1 MYLILYIMAVSALC
15 LVQSKPAETYIRGTA
30 ARRDYNILAY
40 SKGTKKVKI
49 LRYMLIFVPIT
60 FAGEFLHWTPTLMFV
75 LTALAIIPLAALMG
89 EATEEI
95 SFYSGPKIGG
105 FLNATFGNAT
115 ELIIS
120 FFALKAG
127 LFEVVKASIAG
138 SVIGNILLVLG
149 LSMIFG
155 GIKYKSQHFNQ
166 KVIDNSASMLLF
178 AVIGLTIPAIFTH
191 TLDPALLSTRYEGLS
206 VIVAVIMIIIYILS
220 LVFSF
225 YTHRD
230 IYSIDHSQESSPKW
244 SIKKAITVL
253 VGATVL
259 IGLESEFLVSAVE
272 PMSEAIGLSEFFV
285 GIILIPIIG
294 NAAEHST
301 AIVMAMKNKMD
312 VAVEIAIGSSL
323 QIILFV
329 TPVLIFLS
337 LLFTPMS
344 IVFNEFEIVALVFSV
359 LIANRVATDGESNW
373 MEGVQLLAVYLIIAV
388 AFFVL

>member
-1 MYLILYIMAVSALC
+1 MGFLKYL
-15 LVQSKPAETYIRGTA
+15 LV
-30 ARRDYNILAY
+30 
-40 SKGTKKVKI
+40 
-49 LRYMLIFVPIT
+49 FVPISVV
-60 FAGEFLHWTPTLMFV
+60 GELMHLATTQPTVMFFLS
-75 LTALAIIPLAALMG
+75 ALAILPLAGLLG

-95 SFYSGPKIGG
+95 SFYSGPRAGG

-149 LSMIFG
+149 ASMLFG
-155 GIKYKSQHFNQ
+155 GLRYKTQQFCKQAVEVTS
-166 KVIDNSASMLLF
+166 SMLLF
-178 AVIGLTIPAIFTH
+178 AVIGLTIPALFMH
-191 TLDPALLSTRYEGLS
+191 TVSPELLNTKYEGLS
-206 VIVAVIMIIIYILS
+206 IITAGIMLFIYILS
-220 LVFSF
+220 LFFSF

-230 IYSIDHSQESSPKW
+230 IYSVDHSEESAPKW
-244 SIKKAITVL
+244 SLKKAAGVL
-253 VGATVL
+253 VAATAL
-259 IGLESEFLVSAVE
+259 IAMESEFLVSAVE
-272 PMSEAIGLSEFFV
+272 PMTKAVGLSQFFV

-301 AIVMAMKNKMD
+301 AVLMAIKNKMD

-329 TPVLIFLS
+329 TPVLVFLS

-344 IVFNEFEIVALVFSV
+344 IIFNEFELISLVVAV
-359 LIANRVATDGESNW
+359 LIANRVANDGESNW
-373 MEGVQLLAVYLIIAV
+373 LEGVQLLAVYLIIAV
-388 AFFVL
+388 AFFVI